1 MKADIPESPEGPFTG
16 LTIDVAG
23 LGKVQLTD
31 VLKKN
36 AETTIYHTAHPGIVV
51 KTFDLSCGKADEISY
66 GPYMSFGLEL
76 ANFEDILAIEDLRPL
91 VPAHYGANIDYN
103 KKYAVVAMEDLAGQD
118 VNSWREEA
126 SRAGFEGDGGEEV
139 KEAVDEALAI

>member
-1 MKADIPESPEGPFTG
+1 MKTDAPESSAGRFTG
-16 LTIDVAG
+16 LTIEVAG
-23 LGKVQLTD
+23 LGKVELTD

-66 GPYMSFGLEL
+66 GPYLSWGLEL

-91 VPAHYGANIDYN
+91 VPTYYGANIDYN
-103 KKYAVVAMEDLAGQD
+103 KKYAFVAMEYLA
-118 VNSWREEA
+118 EA
-126 SRAGFEGDGGEEV
+126 IDFRG
-139 KEAVDEALAI
+139 LLQR

>member
-1 MKADIPESPEGPFTG
+1 MKADATESPAGKFTG
-16 LTIDVAG
+16 LTIEVAG
-23 LGKVQLTD
+23 LGKVELAD

-66 GPYMSFGLEL
+66 GPYLSWGLEL

-91 VPAHYGANIDYN
+91 VPAYYGANIDYD
-103 KKYAVVAMEDLAGQD
+103 KKYAFVAMEYLAGQD
-118 VNSWREEA
+118 LKSWC
-126 SRAGFEGDGGEEV
+126 
-139 KEAVDEALAI
+139 